1 MATDKAGL
9 KHVTG
14 FFENKKFKECLIIA
28 DHDTDVRPEVTGQAL
43 AWQLGQTIEHIGI
56 KVTVKMPPKPKED
69 ANSALQSGKLREWID
84 GLIDVP
90 DQFRIDQ
97 DRCREVKD
105 AKEYFK
111 KYGLRIQKAS
121 DVKIRPIKWLWPG
134 VLAQGKLVIIAGDPG
149 LGKSQVCLFISAIVS
164 TGGEWPVSEETCDK
178 GSVLILSA
186 EDGAEDTIVPRLN
199 AVSADLEHIHIV
211 HAVKLD
217 EKKERAFDFTK
228 DVEQLRHIVKRID
241 NVRLIVVDPISAYM
255 GKTDSHRNAEVRA
268 ALTPAVE
275 FAEEIGACLLCVT
288 HLNKGRTGN
297 ALSRITGSIAFIA
310 AARASFLVSRD
321 NDDPDRRLMLP
332 LKNNLA
338 KDTHGFGYRIE
349 EHNLS
354 GIETS
359 NVTWEKDSVDLT
371 AEEVLSDYVGRLDN
385 RGNAENFLLQEL
397 AGGLKI
403 PCKELYERAEEMG
416 ISPKVLWTVKDK
428 IGVQANKVDF
438 KGGWVWH
445 LPLEVLPEDYLPPKI
460 PEDSQSNNSNLG
472 ESSQTT
478 ITEII

>member
-1 MATDKAGL
+1 M
-9 KHVTG
+9 
-14 FFENKKFKECLIIA
+14 
-28 DHDTDVRPEVTGQAL
+28 
-43 AWQLGQTIEHIGI
+43 
-56 KVTVKMPPKPKED
+56 
-69 ANSALQSGKLREWID
+69 
-84 GLIDVP
+84 
-90 DQFRIDQ
+90 
-97 DRCREVKD
+97 
-105 AKEYFK
+105 
-111 KYGLRIQKAS
+111 
-121 DVKIRPIKWLWPG
+121 
-134 VLAQGKLVIIAGDPG
+134 
-149 LGKSQVCLFISAIVS
+149 
-164 TGGEWPVSEETCDK
+164 
-178 GSVLILSA
+178 
-186 EDGAEDTIVPRLN
+186 
-199 AVSADLEHIHIV
+199 
-211 HAVKLD
+211 
-217 EKKERAFDFTK
+217 
-228 DVEQLRHIVKRID
+228 
-241 NVRLIVVDPISAYM
+241 
-255 GKTDSHRNAEVRA
+255 
-268 ALTPAVE
+268 
-275 FAEEIGACLLCVT
+275 
-288 HLNKGRTGN
+288 
-297 ALSRITGSIAFIA
+297 
-310 AARASFLVSRD
+310 VSRD

-371 AEEVLSDYVGRLDN
+371 AEEVLSDHVGRLDN

-445 LPLEVLPEDYLPPKI
+445 LPLEVIPEDYLPPKI

-478 ITEII
+478 LTEII